1 MISCL
6 CSSNGA
12 IVKKLFFFLFLIFS
26 VTLLSCGSSGT
37 PFNST
42 VSTQAPP
49 YVNRIDPAIV
59 NPGDTLTIFGLGY
72 SIVPGY
78 NIVTFGDVSTVS
90 ENYFILTTPTS
101 DEIESITV
109 VVPAN
114 VPAGTQTVYV
124 SVIGNTSNTNM
135 SVNVN

>member
-1 MISCL
+1 MLSVALISCGG
-6 CSSNGA
+6 SGA
-12 IVKKLFFFLFLIFS
+12 
-26 VTLLSCGSSGT
+26 

-42 VSTQAPP
+42 VPTQAPP
-49 YVNRIDPAIV
+49 YINRIDPTTV
-59 NPGDTLTIFGLGY
+59 NPGDTVTIFGFGY

-90 ENYFILTTPTS
+90 EGYSILAVPTS

-114 VPAGTQTVYV
+114 VPAGAQTAYV
-124 SVIGNTSNTNM
+124 SVLGNTSNTNM